1 MSKTIIPILAAAGS
15 ADNRLLVFESKNK
28 IYVRAVSGWFAAW
41 RWALVWLTQLV
52 FYAMPWLP
60 WNGRQA
66 VLFNLESQRF
76 FLFGLTLYPQDLI
89 YLTVLLVLCALALFF
104 FTAVAGRL
112 WCGFACPQTVYT
124 QIFLWIERRVE
135 GDHHAR
141 KRMDGAA

>member
-41 RWALVWLTQLV
+41 RWALVWLTQVV

-76 FLFGLTLYPQDLI
+76 FLFGLGVP
-89 YLTVLLVLCALALFF
+89 LV
-104 FTAVAGRL
+104 V
-112 WCGFACPQTVYT
+112 
-124 QIFLWIERRVE
+124 
-135 GDHHAR
+135 
-141 KRMDGAA
+141 